1 MSGLLGQNAM
11 SVVSMDNHA
20 FDLETLVETIRLCAL
35 HHKRLF
41 IVLADDL
48 YTYNRPVLREE
59 PENALGLIKD
69 RSRYIKNAIHRASS
83 VDIEVSLKSWR
94 RFCTPRFVDIS
105 RRLFL
110 LAARERI
117 LLAEIDKRVQI
128 FVARFKDTKDELR
141 HDEIVARCRAY
152 IFEET
157 AMALHLASNY
167 RVGDEYYPG
176 DNAPVLRTVYEL
188 LDHGNLYRRLMLKPH
203 DKRFWN
209 VQLGTRG
216 LERTMEWSN
225 TMGHL
230 RL

>member
-20 FDLETLVETIRLCAL
+20 FDLVSLVETIRLCVL

-110 LAARERI
+110 LAAR
-117 LLAEIDKRVQI
+117 
-128 FVARFKDTKDELR
+128 
-141 HDEIVARCRAY
+141 
-152 IFEET
+152 
-157 AMALHLASNY
+157 
-167 RVGDEYYPG
+167 
-176 DNAPVLRTVYEL
+176 
-188 LDHGNLYRRLMLKPH
+188 
-203 DKRFWN
+203 
-209 VQLGTRG
+209 
-216 LERTMEWSN
+216 
-225 TMGHL
+225 
-230 RL
+230 